1 MAYKFFDKVYK
12 DWDTM
17 VAGVMADYPEEC
29 HSSDASLDFIEEN
42 AEEIDDEPEAPKV
55 PKCWICGSPLD
66 GFVVP
71 FLREKG
77 VCSNYCL
84 EDAGWDYS

>member
-1 MAYKFFDKVYK
+1 MPYRFEEKVYEN
-12 DWDTM
+12 WDKLNR
-17 VAGVMADYPEEC
+17 AVMRSHPELL
-29 HSSDASLDFIEEN
+29 DDSLIDFIDAEVEEF
-42 AEEIDDEPEAPKV
+42 EYT
-55 PKCWICGSPLD
+55 KCWICGAPLG